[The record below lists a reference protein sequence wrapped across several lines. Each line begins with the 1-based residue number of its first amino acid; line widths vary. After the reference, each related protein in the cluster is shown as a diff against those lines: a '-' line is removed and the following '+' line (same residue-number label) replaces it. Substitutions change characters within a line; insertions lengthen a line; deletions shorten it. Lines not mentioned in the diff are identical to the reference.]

1 MKLEKTRIPE
11 STDTNSV
18 FDKISS
24 KEKSKKL
31 KNSKEKSF
39 KADNK
44 LKSEKIIL
52 KSKGISLDKTIDKN
66 DSILEKTMK
75 KKISKKKNLEKSLIE
90 NNSKINISTNDNKLI
105 DTNINYSEYKS
116 TENKLDGD
124 SYFKLKDNTIKINS
138 SKLIL
143 ESEMKPDKKKS
154 SLKEDKNKNLNDISN
169 INFTN
174 KNNQI
179 FQLDISGLN
188 SKNNFNILPSN
199 KDIYDISPDMKNT
212 NDNINIDNLMQMKNN
227 NLNAFNINENETNKD
242 IPNLKNLNA
251 FNDNENVYFDQ
262 ILENIQKKNRDKHV
276 KKNKNIDKLLN
287 SVNANLVNSKIYSGN
302 NLESGLEDKKMDQN
316 KNNLYGPNFNN
327 LLISSNSDIFFENS
341 NRSPAK
347 FDETNQN
354 YSKYEDD
361 NNSNN
366 LISLKNE
373 KNKKG
378 SVKDGLYQIDEVV
391 KKKKKSSK
399 SKNNLDC
406 NLDNENDI
414 VDDNQINF
422 KKKKKEKE
430 ESFFKMDKL
439 SDDESKI
446 FIIKIILLI
455 KN

>member
-1 MKLEKTRIPE
+1 
-11 STDTNSV
+11 
-18 FDKISS
+18 
-24 KEKSKKL
+24 
-31 KNSKEKSF
+31 
-39 KADNK
+39 
-44 LKSEKIIL
+44 
-52 KSKGISLDKTIDKN
+52 
-66 DSILEKTMK
+66 
-75 KKISKKKNLEKSLIE
+75 
-90 NNSKINISTNDNKLI
+90 
-105 DTNINYSEYKS
+105 
-116 TENKLDGD
+116 
-124 SYFKLKDNTIKINS
+124 
-138 SKLIL
+138 
-143 ESEMKPDKKKS
+143 
-154 SLKEDKNKNLNDISN
+154 
-169 INFTN
+169 
-174 KNNQI
+174 
-179 FQLDISGLN
+179 
-188 SKNNFNILPSN
+188 
-199 KDIYDISPDMKNT
+199 
-212 NDNINIDNLMQMKNN
+212 
-227 NLNAFNINENETNKD
+227 
-242 IPNLKNLNA
+242 
-251 FNDNENVYFDQ
+251 
-262 ILENIQKKNRDKHV
+262 
-276 KKNKNIDKLLN
+276 
-287 SVNANLVNSKIYSGN
+287 
-302 NLESGLEDKKMDQN
+302 MDQN